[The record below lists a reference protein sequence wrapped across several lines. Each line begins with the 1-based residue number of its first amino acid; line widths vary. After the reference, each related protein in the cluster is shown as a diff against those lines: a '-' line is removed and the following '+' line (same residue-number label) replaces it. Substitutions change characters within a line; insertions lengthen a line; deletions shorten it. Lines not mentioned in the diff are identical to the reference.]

1 MEKKE
6 NLGVK
11 IGTKEEALWT
21 QIKEESEKI
30 IMANKAEILIREMM
44 LKLCEEQIAEE
55 EKK

>member
-1 MEKKE
+1 MSNEK
-6 NLGVK
+6 LDVK

-21 QIKEESEKI
+21 QIKNESEKI

>member
-1 MEKKE
+1 MSNEK
-6 NLGVK
+6 LDAK

-21 QIKEESEKI
+21 QIKNESEKI